1 MPRRIILSKW
11 KFVLL
16 GGLPG
21 PGLTGRQPSAQR
33 AGRRPALSDFFHLLR
48 LVERLL
54 IAILGVGLALA
65 LLSSGG
71 GTWAMPAQ
79 CASRQTIPTRTPT
92 RPPGSPTQP
101 PATQPPPTQ
110 PPPFT
115 VTPAATSM
123 AGTATNTPAATSMA
137 GTATVT
143 ATNTPPAA
151 VLTAS
156 PILPTRPV
164 TPIQSPSPTGA
175 GGLGATA
182 TTEVTSPSPAPSATA
197 TVAAPPSPTTAP
209 SATPRPI
216 SSSTGIDVPCCVAG
230 IVVFL
235 LILIALVYW
244 RRRSTRKDTA

>member
-16 GGLPG
+16 GGLPS

-79 CASRQTIPTRTPT
+79 CTSRQTIPTRTPT

-101 PATQPPPTQ
+101 PPTQ
-110 PPPFT
+110 PPPLT
-115 VTPAATSM
+115 V
-123 AGTATNTPAATSMA
+123 TPAATSMA

-164 TPIQSPSPTGA
+164 APIQSPSPTGA
-175 GGLGATA
+175 GGPPARRQHHRLRPQ
-182 TTEVTSPSPAPSATA
+182 SPRRPAR
-197 TVAAPPSPTTAP
+197 
-209 SATPRPI
+209 PRH
-216 SSSTGIDVPCCVAG
+216 
-230 IVVFL
+230 L
-235 LILIALVYW
+235 
-244 RRRSTRKDTA
+244 RRRPGPSLRPPGLMCLAVWLASWCSC